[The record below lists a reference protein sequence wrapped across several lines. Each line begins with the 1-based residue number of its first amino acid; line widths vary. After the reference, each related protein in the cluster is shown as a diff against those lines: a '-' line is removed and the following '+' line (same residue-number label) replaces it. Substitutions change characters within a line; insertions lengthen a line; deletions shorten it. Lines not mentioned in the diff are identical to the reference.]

1 MAKKKIKDGKID
13 ITSVKAIMA
22 AGSDFCFVFGDDE
35 CDEQMASTF
44 HYSTGLTVI
53 DAIIG
58 EGGFGSGKISEV
70 YGANRSGKSELA
82 QGAME
87 HFLNEFP
94 DGLGIYFDEET
105 SLDDKKMAQSPVF
118 RSGRLIVKKSENMES
133 AFNSIIKMME
143 YLIKSE
149 CDQPVFI
156 VFDSVAAMATKEEM
170 ANELG
175 KVVVAGQARVLSMA
189 LRKIRG
195 MIRKT
200 NAHIMFINQTRNK
213 VGGKSFGSN
222 IESACGEALKFY
234 SDYRLKM
241 SNLGAYRFGKG
252 GAPDGYKIQVKTIK
266 NKRVAPLKEVNVPLL
281 FHDFGDGKSGFSEI
295 WSLYDMAKEHD
306 LIKVTGGN
314 ARLKGA
320 AKEDTFK
327 RPMWPDLVRAD
338 SSDIKAISMELC
350 SSIMMSNA
358 ASDDDE
364 EEEDDGRKPQ
374 AEVASD

>member
-1 MAKKKIKDGKID
+1 MAKDKKDSGID
-13 ITSVKAIMA
+13 IESVKTIMSV
-22 AGSDFCFVFGDDE
+22 GSDFCFVFGDDD
-35 CDEQMASTF
+35 CDEQMTSTY
-44 HYSTGLTVI
+44 HYSTGLTVV

-82 QGAME
+82 QRTME
-87 HFLNEFP
+87 HFLTHYP
-94 DGLGIYFDEET
+94 SGLGVYFDEET

-118 RSGRLIVKKSENMES
+118 RSGRLLVKKSENMEA

-143 YLIKSE
+143 YLIKGKI
-149 CDQPVFI
+149 DQPVLI

-170 ANELG
+170 ANDLG

-200 NAHIMFINQTRNK
+200 NAHILFINQTRNK
-213 VGGKSFGSN
+213 VGGMSFGSN

-234 SDYRLKM
+234 SDYRLKL
-241 SNLGAYRFGKG
+241 SNLGSYRFGKG
-252 GAPDGYKIQVKTIK
+252 GAPDGYKIQVKTVK

-281 FHDFGDGKSGFSEI
+281 FHSFGDPQSGFSEI
-295 WSLYDMAKEHD
+295 WSVYDMAKEHA
-306 LIKVTGGN
+306 LIKVIGGN

-327 RPMWPDLVRAD
+327 RPQWPDKFKAESPDIRAVMMD
-338 SSDIKAISMELC
+338 LC
-350 SSIMMSNA
+350 NSIMVSNA

-364 EEEDDGRKPQ
+364 EEDAGKAKQ
-374 AEVASD
+374 ASD